1 MKTSVSNTGEPADV
15 IEYTFKAGQWELI
28 NTLPVYYY
36 GEEYND
42 WMDKA
47 GILVMCLRDENITC
61 ETISGATFYITIF
74 TARHGWLA
82 RCTFFG
88 QSATTY
94 VVIPTF
100 PDYLLFKKELDWMPI
115 EAEETEETE

>member
-1 MKTSVSNTGEPADV
+1 MNNSKSITSEPVDT
-15 IEYTFKAGQWELI
+15 IEYTFKSGHWELT

-42 WMDKA
+42 WLGKA

-61 ETISGATFYITIF
+61 ENICGATFSITIF

-82 RCTFFG
+82 RCTFYG

-94 VVIPTF
+94 IVVPTF
-100 PDYLLFKKELDWMPI
+100 PDYIALKKELDWLPI
-115 EAEETEETE
+115 EETEEID